1 MTAVRVSFCICIL
14 AGDKWILEWKF
25 SPKIENYSRPLQ
37 NTVARTKSAWG
48 NPILQKSC
56 PIGQLLLNL
65 QNEMEPFQKKTQ
77 KTPVKELAKAIKIK
91 REYYEEKKRAKR
103 P

>member
-1 MTAVRVSFCICIL
+1 
-14 AGDKWILEWKF
+14 
-25 SPKIENYSRPLQ
+25 
-37 NTVARTKSAWG
+37 
-48 NPILQKSC
+48 
-56 PIGQLLLNL
+56 
-65 QNEMEPFQKKTQ
+65 MEPFQKKTQ